1 MGECSVPIVKT
12 KQRPCM
18 TVRPAAARLGSDR
31 LAAAFRSRHDFKAAR
46 LRLHVEVG
54 FDAATPR

>member
-12 KQRPCM
+12 KQRLCM
-18 TVRPAAARLGSDR
+18 TVRPAARLGSDR
-31 LAAAFRSRHDFKAAR
+31 LPATFRSRHDFKAAR
-46 LRLHVEVG
+46 LRLHVEAG